1 MPPMQS
7 PHLPLLH
14 RRLLRPILTTMEST
28 KEEADV
34 EDDQA
39 AAADLSYPPVF
50 LQSRGA
56 GRLPASLCTSAP
68 VIDVPVLDL
77 HRLDPVGLRGACRD
91 WGLFRLVHHGIPPP
105 LSAALQAQA
114 RDLLSLPFD
123 AKRARFSSPGL
134 AYFWG
139 TPALTLHVKDLN
151 WLEGLHIP
159 LGRLS
164 SSSSAAEFDGLETF
178 WSLVDEY
185 KQHMAR
191 IARTLFE
198 ALAADLKLDAWVSA
212 SYLNEHDGT
221 FRIYRYPKCA
231 RADEYFAMEAHTD
244 SSVLSVV
251 NQDDVGGLQVLR
263 GGGWFCVEPIA
274 DTLIVNLG
282 DIMQAISDDE
292 YKSVEHR
299 VTVNR
304 SKERISLCYFGFP
317 MEDGVI
323 TSSRYREF
331 TYREFKEQVQE
342 DIKLSG
348 AKVGLGRFKINN
360 ES

>member
-1 MPPMQS
+1 
-7 PHLPLLH
+7 
-14 RRLLRPILTTMEST
+14 MEST
-28 KEEADV
+28 MEEADV
-34 EDDQA
+34 EDEKA
-39 AAADLSYPPVF
+39 AATDLSYPPVF
-50 LQSRGA
+50 LQPSGA
-56 GRLPASLCTSAP
+56 GLLPASPCTSAA

-123 AKRARFSSPGL
+123 AKRARFCFPGL

-185 KQHMAR
+185 KQHLAR

-198 ALAADLKLDAWVSA
+198 AMAADLKLDAGLSA

-231 RADEYFAMEAHTD
+231 RADDYFAMEAHTD
-244 SSVLSVV
+244 SSVLSIV

-263 GGGWFCVEPIA
+263 GGGWSCVEPIA

-282 DIMQAISDDE
+282 DIMQASISFSDDDQ

-299 VTVNR
+299 VRVNR

-323 TSSRYREF
+323 SSSRYREF

-348 AKVGLGRFKINN
+348 AKVGLRRFRVND

>member
-1 MPPMQS
+1 
-7 PHLPLLH
+7 
-14 RRLLRPILTTMEST
+14 MEST

-34 EDDQA
+34 EDEQT

-50 LQSRGA
+50 LQSSGA
-56 GRLPASLCTSAP
+56 GHLPASSCTRAAA
-68 VIDVPVLDL
+68 IDVPVLDL
-77 HRLDPVGLRGACRD
+77 HRLDPVGLGGACRD

-134 AYFWG
+134 AHFWG

-164 SSSSAAEFDGLETF
+164 SGSSAAESDGLETF

-191 IARTLFE
+191 IARTLFD
-198 ALAADLKLDAWVSA
+198 AMAADLKLDAGLSA

-231 RADEYFAMEAHTD
+231 RADDYFAMEAHTD
-244 SSVLSVV
+244 SSVLSIV

-263 GGGWFCVEPIA
+263 DGGWFCVEPIA

-282 DIMQAISDDE
+282 DIMQASSSFSESAISDDE

-317 MEDGVI
+317 VEDGVI

-348 AKVGLGRFKINN
+348 AKVGLRRFKIND

>member
-1 MPPMQS
+1 
-7 PHLPLLH
+7 
-14 RRLLRPILTTMEST
+14 MEST
-28 KEEADV
+28 MEEADV
-34 EDDQA
+34 EDEKA
-39 AAADLSYPPVF
+39 AATDLSYPPVF
-50 LQSRGA
+50 LQPSGA
-56 GRLPASLCTSAP
+56 GLLPASPCTSAA

-123 AKRARFSSPGL
+123 AKRARFCFPGL

-185 KQHMAR
+185 KQHLAR

-198 ALAADLKLDAWVSA
+198 AMAADLKLDAGLSA

-231 RADEYFAMEAHTD
+231 RADDYFAMEAHTD
-244 SSVLSVV
+244 SSVLSIV

-263 GGGWFCVEPIA
+263 GGGWSCVEPIA

-282 DIMQAISDDE
+282 DIMQAISDDQ

-299 VTVNR
+299 VRVNR

-323 TSSRYREF
+323 SSSRYREF

-348 AKVGLGRFKINN
+348 AKVGLRRFRVND